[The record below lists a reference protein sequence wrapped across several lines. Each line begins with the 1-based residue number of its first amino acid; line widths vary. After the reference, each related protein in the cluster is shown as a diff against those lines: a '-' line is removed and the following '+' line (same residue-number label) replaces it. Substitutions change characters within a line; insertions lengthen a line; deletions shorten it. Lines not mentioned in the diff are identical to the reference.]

1 MHLQRDDAKE
11 NRVVCR
17 DESRGCNSVR
27 CPLRGFH
34 MAWNYIGPT
43 GLTGRD
49 FLMVVLI
56 FEALQD
62 FKLEDWLPKQD
73 LGSRTRKAEFA
84 IATAAWIQE
93 QGRQQDPLWDF
104 MGGIAEYFSQ
114 IKG

>member
-1 MHLQRDDAKE
+1 MYQPVYVVVHLQRDDAKE

-43 GLTGRD
+43 GLTGCD

-62 FKLEDWLPKQD
+62 FK
-73 LGSRTRKAEFA
+73 
-84 IATAAWIQE
+84 
-93 QGRQQDPLWDF
+93 GRVMEKLV
-104 MGGIAEYFSQ
+104 I
-114 IKG
+114 